1 MFDRDGDGLISEE
14 ELRLTMN
21 NLGEPLTE
29 AEVKSM
35 IAEADLDGDG
45 KINFQVNF
53 SKMSSTNILFFLTQK
68 LLFVNEEP
76 ILYDFR
82 IWGPLRLGLAVF
94 SFHDIQIHY
103 NMTIASLIL

>member
-53 SKMSSTNILFFLTQK
+53 SKCPPLIYYFFLHK
-68 LLFVNEEP
+68 SYFLSMKSPYFM
-76 ILYDFR
+76 ILGFEV
-82 IWGPLRLGLAVF
+82 L
-94 SFHDIQIHY
+94 
-103 NMTIASLIL
+103 

>member
-1 MFDRDGDGLISEE
+1 LLGKDLLLDKYINPIQVFDRDGDGLISEE

-45 KINFQVNF
+45 KINFQEF
-53 SKMSSTNILFFLTQK
+53 SRLMAHSSGTG
-68 LLFVNEEP
+68 
-76 ILYDFR
+76 
-82 IWGPLRLGLAVF
+82 GPAGSSAHQSKGV
-94 SFHDIQIHY
+94 
-103 NMTIASLIL
+103 